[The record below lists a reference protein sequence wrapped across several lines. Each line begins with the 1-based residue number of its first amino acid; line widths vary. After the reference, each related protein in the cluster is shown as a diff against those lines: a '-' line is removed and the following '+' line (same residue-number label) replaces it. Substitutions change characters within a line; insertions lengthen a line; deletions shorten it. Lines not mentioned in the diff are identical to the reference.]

1 VLRDSIL
8 IQLETLHFEAYCHVC
23 ALLWR
28 VIFKELRG
36 LTNSTGL
43 EIDPLTLNRIYES
56 LYDVGCLM
64 QTDKAMVLFESNFR
78 PWPHIYQNKNRSK
91 KFYKGLEHNLEEDLN
106 RLRSYK
112 ERQDVEK
119 YDAMLRTV
127 LKIFGQGIVASL
139 EFTMKDYLKQTNGHL
154 RTDGREEW
162 EVKACS
168 FMLCHNNHA
177 ERPFAVLRQ
186 YKRLYPSLSL
196 ANLSKLS
203 QSLVNGTHRPA
214 GNGMVAGVAL
224 TADPRLRTCI
234 GKLCSVR
241 KKKVYP
247 Q

>member
-1 VLRDSIL
+1 MAPYI
-8 IQLETLHFEAYCHVC
+8 
-23 ALLWR
+23 
-28 VIFKELRG
+28 
-36 LTNSTGL
+36 
-43 EIDPLTLNRIYES
+43 P
-56 LYDVGCLM
+56 
-64 QTDKAMVLFESNFR
+64 
-78 PWPHIYQNKNRSK
+78 NKNRSK
-91 KFYKGLEHNLEEDLN
+91 KFYKHLEHNLEEDLN

-112 ERQDVEK
+112 GRRDVEK
-119 YDAMLRTV
+119 YEAMLRKV
-127 LKIFGQGIVASL
+127 LVIFGQGIVASL

-196 ANLSKLS
+196 VNLSKLS

-234 GKLCSVR
+234 GQLCSVR